1 MRRRRQQRKGSFHG
15 NTVRSHNLTPG
26 WLPQPLCRRQE
37 RMPSSGWSQDHP
49 ELGPG
54 PPRGPGGFALHRH
67 QMKMDVHPFLS
78 SYHGAPVTQMPSNA
92 FFLPA
97 SEQTCLQQPKTESPG
112 RWSLSLVLLS
122 FQQGGP
128 SSALEGVLPPI
139 ASPARC
145 QELPHPLPA
154 ARIHHS
160 CEPLGNSPTCLP

>member
-1 MRRRRQQRKGSFHG
+1 MGRRGRRKTMRRRRQQRKGSFHG

-37 RMPSSGWSQDHP
+37 CMPSSGWSQDHP

-92 FFLPA
+92 FFCQPQNKLVCNNQRLRVLGA
-97 SEQTCLQQPKTESPG
+97 GACLWCYCHFNRVG
-112 RWSLSLVLLS
+112 RLQHWRV
-122 FQQGGP
+122 
-128 SSALEGVLPPI
+128 
-139 ASPARC
+139 C
-145 QELPHPLPA
+145 YHP
-154 ARIHHS
+154 
-160 CEPLGNSPTCLP
+160 